1 MSGKWDKNVSS
12 KDLELLRRFHQ
23 VLIKPGT
30 IWRLPVSYS
39 LNYLPETIWL
49 DNNQELCR
57 EINKDILHS
66 YWHDK
71 GLTYKSISSEII
83 NFVEVRPFLVI
94 SDYADIV
101 KMEELMLPSWYSNA
115 VVGFPITKT
124 ENLRKRKDLNFDL
137 EKSIVNNNLES
148 LYFLPKST
156 KNGLSN
162 DSYISLSAITF
173 LDKKFFSE
181 KIGSLDHEF
190 EEILKKFRNFL
201 SF

>member
-1 MSGKWDKNVSS
+1 
-12 KDLELLRRFHQ
+12 
-23 VLIKPGT
+23 
-30 IWRLPVSYS
+30 
-39 LNYLPETIWL
+39 
-49 DNNQELCR
+49 
-57 EINKDILHS
+57 
-66 YWHDK
+66 
-71 GLTYKSISSEII
+71 
-83 NFVEVRPFLVI
+83 VI